1 MAFNSFKSKNVCT
14 EYFRKNLEN
23 LWKITFIINT
33 RLDSRHNFKLKFDGY
48 SNNIKNM
55 AIIFKTMENGTLA
68 KSIICYWLWLYL
80 FQIWWNFDEI
90 WQLDRSRW
98 VDYEV
103 FWHFF
108 KISTL
113 KRDID
118 GLEIGQ
124 KSGFPFHNFWTTGP
138 FSDQIFNF
146 WCSNNSRMSI
156 YSKFINWSVS
166 NVKTVSNSNQAQ
178 VRLVKNCHFFCRSKS
193 DSNFRRQSLFDLWQN
208 CVF

>member
-55 AIIFKTMENGTLA
+55 VIIFKTMENGTLA

-118 GLEIGQ
+118 GLEIDQ
-124 KSGFPFHNFWTTGP
+124 NRVFRFITFEPLDHFLTKFSTSGAQTIPEWAFIQNLSIGRYLMWRRYLIPIKLR
-138 FSDQIFNF
+138 SD
-146 WCSNNSRMSI
+146 
-156 YSKFINWSVS
+156 
-166 NVKTVSNSNQAQ
+166 
-178 VRLVKNCHFFCRSKS
+178 
-193 DSNFRRQSLFDLWQN
+193 
-208 CVF
+208 